1 MIKAKVKRIEVGVSI
16 NIHPSLRHLTNEQ
29 NVVQVGGS
37 TVGQCLEQL
46 VARFPDIEN
55 SLFAKDGAL
64 LDYVTVYVNGESAY
78 PEELARSVNDGDELY
93 IVMMIAG
100 G

>member
-1 MIKAKVKRIEVGVSI
+1 MGISV

-29 NVVQVGGS
+29 DVAQVNGN

-46 VARFPDIEN
+46 VAQFPDIEKG
-55 SLFAKDGAL
+55 LFTKDGAL
-64 LDYVTVYVNGESAY
+64 LNYVTVYVNGESAY
-78 PEELARSVNDGDELY
+78 PEELAKSVRDGDELY